1 MLYRISNKIDIKIP
15 IQVKNISEKILS
27 FLQARTKIGGLEI
40 SDTALRF
47 AYFKDKALHVAGIRL
62 PPGII
67 ESGEVK
73 NREQLVEALRSLR
86 EQISADFHQGKLI
99 NVVATLSST
108 RIYIQAFTL
117 PLIEGENLEEAVR
130 LNIKMI
136 SPIELSQ
143 AYSGW
148 QPVDRNQSESK
159 LEILTAFANKTFVDR
174 TSGLLKEAGFF
185 PIAMETGALSL
196 VRLLREQGAGF
207 EPDKFYLLA
216 SIDNRGLQFLII
228 RRGQLHFEYFNSW
241 KDIQGDTK
249 QISWQDFEAAVKRN
263 LHQVLNFY
271 GSQWPE
277 PLTGAFL
284 LTNSFAEEISK
295 IIKENFSLAVREL
308 KLKLDQP
315 VGRELFEVVGG
326 ALRADI
332 PRSKDRDINLLG
344 ITVQEEFRRLQIMD
358 FLKFWELLAPS
369 LLGILLAALVI
380 SYLSLVNLRNS
391 LESQSSFSMNEK
403 RTEEIGSLKSQID
416 EFNRLVSFVSSTQG
430 SLKPKTL
437 LADKI
442 GSLMNSGGL
451 TLDRLHLQ
459 AGGLPAVL
467 SGGVKSRDILLN
479 FKNALAADPA
489 FDSVNLPLSDIQPK
503 NEGLSFIV
511 NFALK
516 K

>member
-1 MLYRISNKIDIKIP
+1 MNLIRI
-15 IQVKNISEKILS
+15 KNISERILS

-47 AYFKDKALHVAGIRL
+47 AYFKDKAFHSEGLRL
-62 PPGII
+62 PPGIV
-67 ESGEVK
+67 ENGEVK
-73 NREQLVEALRSLR
+73 NQEQLVEALRNLR
-86 EQISADFHQGKLI
+86 KQISADFHQRKLI
-99 NVVATLSST
+99 NVVATLSSA
-108 RIYIQAFTL
+108 RIYIKAFAL

-159 LEILTAFANKTFVDR
+159 LEILTAFANKAFVDQ

-185 PIAMETGALSL
+185 PIAIETGALSL
-196 VRLLREQGAGF
+196 VRLLREQGVGF
-207 EPDKFYLLA
+207 EPDKFYLLT

-241 KDIQGDTK
+241 NDIQGDAK
-249 QISWQDFEAAVKRN
+249 EISWQDFEATVKRN

-277 PLTGAFL
+277 PLTGVFL
-284 LTNSFAEEISK
+284 LTNSFGEEVSK
-295 IIKENFSLAVREL
+295 IIRENFSLTVTEL
-308 KLKLDQP
+308 KLKLDEP
-315 VGRELFEVVGG
+315 VGRELFEVAGG
-326 ALRADI
+326 ALRAEM
-332 PRSKDRDINLLG
+332 PRSKDLDINLLG
-344 ITVQEEFRRLQIMD
+344 ITVQEEFRRWQIID

-380 SYLSLVNLRNS
+380 SYFSLVNLRHS
-391 LESQSSFSMNEK
+391 LENQSSFSMNEK
-403 RTEEIGSLKSQID
+403 RTEEISSFKSQID
-416 EFNRLVSFVSSTQG
+416 EFNRSVSLVSSLQD
-430 SLKPKTL
+430 SLKQKSPL
-437 LADKI
+437 LDKI
-442 GSLMNSGGL
+442 GSLMSSGGL

-467 SGGVKSRDILLN
+467 SGEAKSQDILLN

-489 FDSVNLPLSDIQPK
+489 FDSVNLPLNDIQPK
-503 NEGLSFIV
+503 NDGLTFTI
-511 NFALK
+511 NFVLK
-516 K
+516 